1 MACPG
6 VKLEAQGQGVI
17 HQKATKTIGTAAWG
31 NSLEPMDSLPES
43 PAWACSSKQVA
54 AKVRVLSEFAQQA
67 KSKPISSLQKLRP
80 LKQVPKQTRLRK
92 SNAKPGWRM
101 TSNSRP
107 CDAYFQ
113 PEKLQRVQVPC
124 AGRLMGC
131 GPEGH
136 QLPRPSEAHQQ
147 IPLIQNMAVP
157 FMVHAHMPMLDSKMV
172 DLGEYDSCI
181 KSHSCCNRPT
191 SPLRNASLVMWRLQF
206 FNPQGLSFCSWY
218 PLSWPEQLPNK
229 KHCLQKGC
237 PSIFSGASPNGSQSL
252 PRCCI
257 SPHLGVNFVF
267 WHAMNL
273 QHAEAMCG
281 DPRGTFARKPT

>member
-1 MACPG
+1 MG
-6 VKLEAQGQGVI
+6 
-17 HQKATKTIGTAAWG
+17 
-31 NSLEPMDSLPES
+31 
-43 PAWACSSKQVA
+43 
-54 AKVRVLSEFAQQA
+54 RVLSEFAQQA

-80 LKQVPKQTRLRK
+80 LKQVPRQTRLRK

-107 CDAYFQ
+107 CGAYFQ

-157 FMVHAHMPMLDSKMV
+157 FMVHANMPMLDSKMV
-172 DLGEYDSCI
+172 DLGEYDSCM
-181 KSHSCCNRPT
+181 KSHIHVATDQHRHS
-191 SPLRNASLVMWRLQF
+191 AMQVSLCGGSNSSTRRACLF
-206 FNPQGLSFCSWY
+206 SWY
-218 PLSWPEQLPNK
+218 PLSWPKQLPK
-229 KHCLQKGC
+229 AKHCLQKGC
-237 PSIFSGASPNGSQSL
+237 PSIFSGAFPNGSQSL

-257 SPHLGVNFVF
+257 SPHLSVNFAF

-273 QHAEAMCG
+273 QHAEAMAMCR